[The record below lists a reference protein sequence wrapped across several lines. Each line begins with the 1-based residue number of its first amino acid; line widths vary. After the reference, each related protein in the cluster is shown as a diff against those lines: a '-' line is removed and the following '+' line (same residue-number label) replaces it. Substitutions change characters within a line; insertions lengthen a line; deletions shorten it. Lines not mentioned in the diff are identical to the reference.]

1 MNSTV
6 QKTIYGFLRKYS
18 IFHLNFNFF
27 KSIFPVQ
34 GYFVRKLSTC
44 FRNFGVGRLKSAS
57 TSSLGVFMA
66 IRIVTDSASDISLEE
81 AADLNIEIVP
91 LSIRFGES
99 EFTDLTDLSV
109 SEFYI
114 KMAESDLLPSTAAPS
129 PGAFEAAFK
138 KCHEAGADGVI
149 CINLSLALSATGQA
163 AQLAADA
170 FSEILPVKCVDSK
183 SITAGLGT
191 IIRRAASAAESGK
204 SMEEIEALINDL
216 AERTRIYATL
226 DTLENLKKGG
236 RIGGAKAMVG
246 TMLQFKPCLDL
257 SSGEVVEAGR
267 QRTRKKSLLWLREVL
282 EAAAPVEELSI
293 IHGDA
298 PDIQDFV
305 DLIADLAPEGVRINQ
320 LGAVIGTHGGPRVLG
335 LTFLVK

>member
-1 MNSTV
+1 MT
-6 QKTIYGFLRKYS
+6 
-18 IFHLNFNFF
+18 
-27 KSIFPVQ
+27 
-34 GYFVRKLSTC
+34 
-44 FRNFGVGRLKSAS
+44 
-57 TSSLGVFMA
+57 

-81 AADLNIEIVP
+81 AEDLGIEIVP
-91 LSIRFGES
+91 LSVRFGEA
-99 EFTDLTDLSV
+99 EYTDLVDLSV
-109 SEFYI
+109 SDFYQ

-138 KCHEAGADGVI
+138 RCAEAGADGVI

-170 FSEILPVKCVDSK
+170 LADTLPVKCIDSK
-183 SITAGLGT
+183 SITCGLGT
-191 IIRRAASAAESGK
+191 IIRKAADAAKAGES
-204 SMEEIEALINDL
+204 MDEIVALVENL
-216 AERTRIYATL
+216 ASRTRIFATL

-236 RIGGAKAMVG
+236 RIGGAKAMLG

-267 QRTRKKSLLWLREVL
+267 QRTRKKSLIWLKEVL
-282 EAAAPVEELSI
+282 ESEGEISELSI

-298 PDIQDFV
+298 PDVEEFAT
-305 DLIADLAPEGVRINQ
+305 LISDIVPRDQIRINQ

-335 LTFLVK
+335 VTYLVQ

>member
-1 MNSTV
+1 MT
-6 QKTIYGFLRKYS
+6 
-18 IFHLNFNFF
+18 
-27 KSIFPVQ
+27 
-34 GYFVRKLSTC
+34 
-44 FRNFGVGRLKSAS
+44 
-57 TSSLGVFMA
+57 

-81 AADLNIEIVP
+81 AEDLGIEIVP
-91 LSIRFGES
+91 LSIRFGEA
-99 EFTDLTDLSV
+99 EYTDLVDLSV
-109 SEFYI
+109 SDFYQ

-138 KCHEAGADGVI
+138 RCAEAGADGVI

-170 FSEILPVKCVDSK
+170 LANTLPVKCIDSK
-183 SITAGLGT
+183 SITSGLGT
-191 IIRRAASAAESGK
+191 IIRKAAAAAKDGG
-204 SMEEIEALINDL
+204 SMDEIVALVDNL
-216 AERTRIYATL
+216 ASRTRIFATL

-236 RIGGAKAMVG
+236 RIGGAKAMLG

-267 QRTRKKSLLWLREVL
+267 QRTRKKSLIWLKEVL
-282 EAAAPVEELSI
+282 ESEGEISELTI

-298 PDIQDFV
+298 PDVEEFAT
-305 DLIADLAPEGVRINQ
+305 LISDIIPIDQIRINQ

-335 LTFLVK
+335 VTYLVR

>member
-1 MNSTV
+1 MT
-6 QKTIYGFLRKYS
+6 
-18 IFHLNFNFF
+18 
-27 KSIFPVQ
+27 
-34 GYFVRKLSTC
+34 
-44 FRNFGVGRLKSAS
+44 
-57 TSSLGVFMA
+57 

-81 AADLNIEIVP
+81 AEDLGIEIVP
-91 LSIRFGES
+91 LSVRFGEA
-99 EFTDLTDLSV
+99 EYTDLVDLSV
-109 SEFYI
+109 SDFYQ

-138 KCHEAGADGVI
+138 RCAEAGADGVI

-170 FSEILPVKCVDSK
+170 LADTLPVKCIDSK
-183 SITAGLGT
+183 SITCGLGT
-191 IIRRAASAAESGK
+191 IIRKAAEAAKNGG
-204 SMEEIEALINDL
+204 SMDDIVSLVENLTG
-216 AERTRIYATL
+216 RTRIFATL

-236 RIGGAKAMVG
+236 RIGGAKAMLG

-267 QRTRKKSLLWLREVL
+267 QRTRKKSLIWLKEVL
-282 EAAAPVEELSI
+282 EGESEISELSI

-298 PDIQDFV
+298 PDVEEFAT
-305 DLIADLAPEGVRINQ
+305 LISDIVPREQIRINQ

-335 LTFLVK
+335 VTYLVQ

>member
-1 MNSTV
+1 MT
-6 QKTIYGFLRKYS
+6 
-18 IFHLNFNFF
+18 
-27 KSIFPVQ
+27 
-34 GYFVRKLSTC
+34 
-44 FRNFGVGRLKSAS
+44 
-57 TSSLGVFMA
+57 

-81 AADLNIEIVP
+81 AEDLGIEIVP
-91 LSIRFGES
+91 LSVRFGEA
-99 EFTDLTDLSV
+99 EYTDLVDLSV
-109 SEFYI
+109 SDFYQ

-138 KCHEAGADGVI
+138 RCAEAGAEGVI

-170 FSEILPVKCVDSK
+170 LANTLPVKCIDSK
-183 SITAGLGT
+183 SITSGLGT
-191 IIRRAASAAESGK
+191 IIRKAAAAAKDGA
-204 SMEEIEALINDL
+204 SMDEIVALVDNL
-216 AERTRIYATL
+216 ASRTRIFATL

-236 RIGGAKAMVG
+236 RIGGAKAMLG

-267 QRTRKKSLLWLREVL
+267 QRTRKKSLIWLKEVL
-282 EAAAPVEELSI
+282 ESEGEISELSI

-298 PDIQDFV
+298 PDLEEFAT
-305 DLIADLAPEGVRINQ
+305 LISDIIPIDQIRLNQ

-335 LTFLVK
+335 VTYLVR

>member
-1 MNSTV
+1 MT
-6 QKTIYGFLRKYS
+6 
-18 IFHLNFNFF
+18 
-27 KSIFPVQ
+27 
-34 GYFVRKLSTC
+34 
-44 FRNFGVGRLKSAS
+44 
-57 TSSLGVFMA
+57 

-81 AADLNIEIVP
+81 AASLNIEIVP

-99 EFTDLTDLSV
+99 EYTDLFDLSV
-109 SEFYI
+109 SDFYTR
-114 KMAESDLLPSTAAPS
+114 MAENDLLPSTAAPS

-138 KCHEAGADGVI
+138 RCQEAGADGVI

-170 FSEILPVKCVDSK
+170 LSETLPVKCIDSK
-183 SITAGLGT
+183 SISSGLGT
-191 IIRRAASAAESGK
+191 IIRRAAAAAANGQ
-204 SMEEIEALINDL
+204 SMDEIEALVENL
-216 AERTRIYATL
+216 AKRTRIFATL
-226 DTLENLKKGG
+226 DTLDNLKKGG
-236 RIGGAKAMVG
+236 RIGGATAMVG

-282 EAAAPVEELSI
+282 ENAGSVEDLCI

-298 PDIQDFV
+298 PDVQEFEDSIS
-305 DLIADLAPEGVRINQ
+305 DLVPDGIRVNQ

-335 LTFLVK
+335 LTYLVD

>member
-1 MNSTV
+1 MT
-6 QKTIYGFLRKYS
+6 
-18 IFHLNFNFF
+18 
-27 KSIFPVQ
+27 
-34 GYFVRKLSTC
+34 
-44 FRNFGVGRLKSAS
+44 
-57 TSSLGVFMA
+57 

-81 AADLNIEIVP
+81 AEDLGIEIVP
-91 LSIRFGES
+91 LSIRFGEA
-99 EFTDLTDLSV
+99 EYTDLVDLSV
-109 SEFYI
+109 SDFYQ

-138 KCHEAGADGVI
+138 RCAEAGAEGVI

-170 FSEILPVKCVDSK
+170 LADTLPVKCIDSK
-183 SITAGLGT
+183 SITCGLGT
-191 IIRRAASAAESGK
+191 IIRKAAGAAKDGG
-204 SMEEIEALINDL
+204 SMDEIVALVENL
-216 AERTRIYATL
+216 ASRTRIFATL

-236 RIGGAKAMVG
+236 RIGGAKAMLG

-267 QRTRKKSLLWLREVL
+267 QRTRKKSLIWLKEVL
-282 EAAAPVEELSI
+282 ESEGEISELSI

-298 PDIQDFV
+298 PDLEEFAT
-305 DLIADLAPEGVRINQ
+305 LISDIIPIDQIRINQ

-335 LTFLVK
+335 VTYLVQ

>member
-1 MNSTV
+1 MT
-6 QKTIYGFLRKYS
+6 
-18 IFHLNFNFF
+18 
-27 KSIFPVQ
+27 
-34 GYFVRKLSTC
+34 
-44 FRNFGVGRLKSAS
+44 
-57 TSSLGVFMA
+57 

-81 AADLNIEIVP
+81 AEDLGIEIVP
-91 LSIRFGES
+91 LSVRFGEA
-99 EFTDLTDLSV
+99 EYTDLVDLSV
-109 SEFYI
+109 SDFYQ

-138 KCHEAGADGVI
+138 RCAEAGAEGVI

-170 FSEILPVKCVDSK
+170 LADTLPVKCIDSK
-183 SITAGLGT
+183 SITCGLGT
-191 IIRRAASAAESGK
+191 IIRKAAGAAKDGG
-204 SMEEIEALINDL
+204 SMDEIVALVENL
-216 AERTRIYATL
+216 TSRTRIFATL

-236 RIGGAKAMVG
+236 RIGGAKAMLG

-267 QRTRKKSLLWLREVL
+267 QRTRKKSLIWLKEVL
-282 EAAAPVEELSI
+282 ESEGEISELSI

-298 PDIQDFV
+298 PDVEEFAT
-305 DLIADLAPEGVRINQ
+305 LISDIVPRDQIRINQ

-335 LTFLVK
+335 VTYLVR

>member
-1 MNSTV
+1 MT
-6 QKTIYGFLRKYS
+6 
-18 IFHLNFNFF
+18 
-27 KSIFPVQ
+27 
-34 GYFVRKLSTC
+34 
-44 FRNFGVGRLKSAS
+44 
-57 TSSLGVFMA
+57 

-81 AADLNIEIVP
+81 AEDLGIEIVP
-91 LSIRFGES
+91 LSVRFGEA
-99 EFTDLTDLSV
+99 EYTDLVDLSV
-109 SEFYI
+109 SDFYQ

-138 KCHEAGADGVI
+138 KCAEAGAEGVI

-170 FSEILPVKCVDSK
+170 LANTLPVKCIDSK
-183 SITAGLGT
+183 SITSGLGT
-191 IIRRAASAAESGK
+191 IIRKAAAAAKDGG
-204 SMEEIEALINDL
+204 SMDEIVALVDNL
-216 AERTRIYATL
+216 ASRTRIFATL

-236 RIGGAKAMVG
+236 RIGGAKAMLG

-267 QRTRKKSLLWLREVL
+267 QRTRKKSLNWLKEVL
-282 EAAAPVEELSI
+282 ESEGEISELSI

-298 PDIQDFV
+298 PDLEEFAT
-305 DLIADLAPEGVRINQ
+305 LISDIIPIDQIRINQ

-335 LTFLVK
+335 VTYLVR

>member
-1 MNSTV
+1 MT
-6 QKTIYGFLRKYS
+6 
-18 IFHLNFNFF
+18 
-27 KSIFPVQ
+27 
-34 GYFVRKLSTC
+34 
-44 FRNFGVGRLKSAS
+44 
-57 TSSLGVFMA
+57 

-81 AADLNIEIVP
+81 AEDLGIEIVP
-91 LSIRFGES
+91 LSIRFGEA
-99 EFTDLTDLSV
+99 EYTDLVDLSV
-109 SEFYI
+109 SDFYQ

-138 KCHEAGADGVI
+138 RCAEAGAEGVI

-170 FSEILPVKCVDSK
+170 LANTLPVKCIDSK
-183 SITAGLGT
+183 SITSGLGT
-191 IIRRAASAAESGK
+191 IIRKAAAAAKDGG
-204 SMEEIEALINDL
+204 SMDEIVALVDNL
-216 AERTRIYATL
+216 ASRTRIFATL

-236 RIGGAKAMVG
+236 RIGGAKAMLG

-267 QRTRKKSLLWLREVL
+267 QRTRKKSLIWLKEVL
-282 EAAAPVEELSI
+282 ESEGEISELSI

-298 PDIQDFV
+298 PDLEEFAT
-305 DLIADLAPEGVRINQ
+305 LISDIIPIDQIRINQ

-335 LTFLVK
+335 VTYLVR

>member
-1 MNSTV
+1 MT
-6 QKTIYGFLRKYS
+6 
-18 IFHLNFNFF
+18 
-27 KSIFPVQ
+27 
-34 GYFVRKLSTC
+34 
-44 FRNFGVGRLKSAS
+44 
-57 TSSLGVFMA
+57 

-81 AADLNIEIVP
+81 AEDLGIEIVP
-91 LSIRFGES
+91 LSVRFGEA
-99 EFTDLTDLSV
+99 EYTDLVDLSV
-109 SEFYI
+109 SDFYQ

-138 KCHEAGADGVI
+138 RCAEAGAEGVI

-170 FSEILPVKCVDSK
+170 LANTLPVKCIDSK
-183 SITAGLGT
+183 SITSGLGT
-191 IIRRAASAAESGK
+191 IIRKAAAAAKDGG
-204 SMEEIEALINDL
+204 SMDDIVALVDNL
-216 AERTRIYATL
+216 ASRTRIFATL

-236 RIGGAKAMVG
+236 RIGGAKAMLG

-267 QRTRKKSLLWLREVL
+267 QRTRKKSLIWLKEVL
-282 EAAAPVEELSI
+282 ESEGEISELSI

-298 PDIQDFV
+298 PDLEEFAT
-305 DLIADLAPEGVRINQ
+305 LISDIIPIDQIRINQ

-335 LTFLVK
+335 VTYLVR

>member
-1 MNSTV
+1 
-6 QKTIYGFLRKYS
+6 
-18 IFHLNFNFF
+18 
-27 KSIFPVQ
+27 
-34 GYFVRKLSTC
+34 
-44 FRNFGVGRLKSAS
+44 
-57 TSSLGVFMA
+57 MA

-81 AADLNIEIVP
+81 AASLNIEVVP
-91 LSIRFGES
+91 LSVRFGES
-99 EFTDLTDLSV
+99 EYTDLIDLSV
-109 SEFYI
+109 SDFYAR
-114 KMAESDLLPSTAAPS
+114 MAESDLLPSTAAPS

-138 KCHEAGADGVI
+138 RCQEAGADGVI

-170 FSEILPVKCVDSK
+170 FSEILPVRCIDSK
-183 SITAGLGT
+183 SISSGLGT
-191 IIRRAASAAESGK
+191 IIRRAAAAAANGQ
-204 SMEEIEALINDL
+204 SMDEIEALVENL
-216 AERTRIYATL
+216 TKRTRIFATL
-226 DTLENLKKGG
+226 DTLDNLKKGG

-282 EAAAPVEELSI
+282 ESAGSVEDLCI

-298 PDIQDFV
+298 PDVQEFEDSIS
-305 DLIADLAPEGVRINQ
+305 DLVPDGIRVNQ

-335 LTFLVK
+335 LTYLVD

>member
-1 MNSTV
+1 MT
-6 QKTIYGFLRKYS
+6 
-18 IFHLNFNFF
+18 
-27 KSIFPVQ
+27 
-34 GYFVRKLSTC
+34 
-44 FRNFGVGRLKSAS
+44 
-57 TSSLGVFMA
+57 

-81 AADLNIEIVP
+81 AEDLGIEIVP
-91 LSIRFGES
+91 LSVRFGEA
-99 EFTDLTDLSV
+99 EYTDLVDLSV
-109 SEFYI
+109 SDFYQ

-138 KCHEAGADGVI
+138 KCAEAGAEGVI

-170 FSEILPVKCVDSK
+170 LANTLPVKCIDSK
-183 SITAGLGT
+183 SITCGLGT
-191 IIRRAASAAESGK
+191 IIRKAAGAAKDGG
-204 SMEEIEALINDL
+204 SMDEIVALVENL
-216 AERTRIYATL
+216 TSRTRIFATL

-236 RIGGAKAMVG
+236 RIGGAKAMLG

-267 QRTRKKSLLWLREVL
+267 QRTRKKSLIWLKEVL
-282 EAAAPVEELSI
+282 ESEGEISELTI

-298 PDIQDFV
+298 PDVEEFAT
-305 DLIADLAPEGVRINQ
+305 LISDIIPIDQIRINQ

-335 LTFLVK
+335 VTYLVR

>member
-1 MNSTV
+1 MT
-6 QKTIYGFLRKYS
+6 
-18 IFHLNFNFF
+18 
-27 KSIFPVQ
+27 
-34 GYFVRKLSTC
+34 
-44 FRNFGVGRLKSAS
+44 
-57 TSSLGVFMA
+57 

-81 AADLNIEIVP
+81 AEDLGIEIVP
-91 LSIRFGES
+91 LSVRFGEA
-99 EFTDLTDLSV
+99 EYTDLVDLSV
-109 SEFYI
+109 SDFYQ

-138 KCHEAGADGVI
+138 RCAEAGAEGVI

-170 FSEILPVKCVDSK
+170 LVNTLPVKCIDSK
-183 SITAGLGT
+183 SITSGLGT
-191 IIRRAASAAESGK
+191 IIRKAAAAAKDGG
-204 SMEEIEALINDL
+204 SMDEIVALVDNL
-216 AERTRIYATL
+216 ASRTRIFATL

-236 RIGGAKAMVG
+236 RIGGAKAMLG

-267 QRTRKKSLLWLREVL
+267 QRTRKKSLIWLKEGL
-282 EAAAPVEELSI
+282 ESEGEISELSI

-298 PDIQDFV
+298 PDLEEFAT
-305 DLIADLAPEGVRINQ
+305 LISDIIPIDQIRINQ

-335 LTFLVK
+335 VTYLVR

>member
-1 MNSTV
+1 MT
-6 QKTIYGFLRKYS
+6 
-18 IFHLNFNFF
+18 
-27 KSIFPVQ
+27 
-34 GYFVRKLSTC
+34 
-44 FRNFGVGRLKSAS
+44 
-57 TSSLGVFMA
+57 

-81 AADLNIEIVP
+81 AEDLGIEIVP
-91 LSIRFGES
+91 LSVRFGEA
-99 EFTDLTDLSV
+99 EYTDLVDLSV
-109 SEFYI
+109 SDFYQ

-138 KCHEAGADGVI
+138 RCAEAGAEGVI

-170 FSEILPVKCVDSK
+170 LADTLPVKCIDSK
-183 SITAGLGT
+183 SITCGLGT
-191 IIRRAASAAESGK
+191 IIRKAAAAAKDGG
-204 SMEEIEALINDL
+204 SMDEIVALVENL
-216 AERTRIYATL
+216 ASRTRIFATL

-236 RIGGAKAMVG
+236 RIGGAKAMLG

-267 QRTRKKSLLWLREVL
+267 QRTRKKSLIWLKEVL
-282 EAAAPVEELSI
+282 ESEGEISELSI

-298 PDIQDFV
+298 PDVEEFAT
-305 DLIADLAPEGVRINQ
+305 LISDIVPRDQIRINQ

-335 LTFLVK
+335 VTYLVQ

>member
-1 MNSTV
+1 MT
-6 QKTIYGFLRKYS
+6 
-18 IFHLNFNFF
+18 
-27 KSIFPVQ
+27 
-34 GYFVRKLSTC
+34 
-44 FRNFGVGRLKSAS
+44 
-57 TSSLGVFMA
+57 

-81 AADLNIEIVP
+81 AEDLGIEIVP
-91 LSIRFGES
+91 LSVRFGEA
-99 EFTDLTDLSV
+99 EYTDLVDLSV
-109 SEFYI
+109 SDFYQ

-138 KCHEAGADGVI
+138 RCAEAGADGVI

-170 FSEILPVKCVDSK
+170 LADTLPVKCIDSK
-183 SITAGLGT
+183 SITCGLGT
-191 IIRRAASAAESGK
+191 IIRKAAGAAKDGG
-204 SMEEIEALINDL
+204 SMDEIVALVENL
-216 AERTRIYATL
+216 ASRTRIFATL

-236 RIGGAKAMVG
+236 RIGGAKAMLG

-267 QRTRKKSLLWLREVL
+267 QRTRKKSLIWLKEVL
-282 EAAAPVEELSI
+282 ESEGEISELSI

-298 PDIQDFV
+298 PDVEEFAT
-305 DLIADLAPEGVRINQ
+305 LISDIVPRDQVRINQ

-335 LTFLVK
+335 VTYLVQ

>member
-1 MNSTV
+1 MT
-6 QKTIYGFLRKYS
+6 
-18 IFHLNFNFF
+18 
-27 KSIFPVQ
+27 
-34 GYFVRKLSTC
+34 
-44 FRNFGVGRLKSAS
+44 
-57 TSSLGVFMA
+57 

-81 AADLNIEIVP
+81 AEDLGIEIVP
-91 LSIRFGES
+91 LSIRFGEA
-99 EFTDLTDLSV
+99 EYTDLVDLSV
-109 SEFYI
+109 SDFYQ

-138 KCHEAGADGVI
+138 RCAEAGADGVI

-170 FSEILPVKCVDSK
+170 LANTLPVKCIDSK
-183 SITAGLGT
+183 SITSGLGT
-191 IIRRAASAAESGK
+191 IIRKAAGAAKDGG
-204 SMEEIEALINDL
+204 SMDEIVALVENL
-216 AERTRIYATL
+216 TSRTRIFATL

-236 RIGGAKAMVG
+236 RIGGAKAMLG

-267 QRTRKKSLLWLREVL
+267 QRTRKKSLNWLKEVL
-282 EAAAPVEELSI
+282 ESEGEISELSI

-298 PDIQDFV
+298 PDVEEFAT
-305 DLIADLAPEGVRINQ
+305 LISDIVPRDQIRINQ

-335 LTFLVK
+335 VTYLVQ

>member
-1 MNSTV
+1 MT
-6 QKTIYGFLRKYS
+6 
-18 IFHLNFNFF
+18 
-27 KSIFPVQ
+27 
-34 GYFVRKLSTC
+34 
-44 FRNFGVGRLKSAS
+44 
-57 TSSLGVFMA
+57 

-81 AADLNIEIVP
+81 AEDLGIEIVP
-91 LSIRFGES
+91 LSVRFGEA
-99 EFTDLTDLSV
+99 EYTDLVDLSV
-109 SEFYI
+109 SDFYQ

-138 KCHEAGADGVI
+138 KCAEAGAEGVI

-170 FSEILPVKCVDSK
+170 LANTLPVKCIDSK
-183 SITAGLGT
+183 SITSGLGT
-191 IIRRAASAAESGK
+191 IIRKAAAAAKDGG
-204 SMEEIEALINDL
+204 SMDEIVALVDNL
-216 AERTRIYATL
+216 ASRTRIFATL

-236 RIGGAKAMVG
+236 RIGGAKAMLG

-267 QRTRKKSLLWLREVL
+267 QRTRKKSLIWLKEVL
-282 EAAAPVEELSI
+282 ESEGEISELSI

-298 PDIQDFV
+298 PDLEEFAT
-305 DLIADLAPEGVRINQ
+305 LISDIIPIDQIRINQ

-335 LTFLVK
+335 VTYLVR